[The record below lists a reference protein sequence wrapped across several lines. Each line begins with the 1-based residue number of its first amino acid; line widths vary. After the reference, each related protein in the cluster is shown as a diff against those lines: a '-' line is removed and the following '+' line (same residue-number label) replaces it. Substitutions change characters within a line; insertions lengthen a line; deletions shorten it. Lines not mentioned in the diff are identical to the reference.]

1 MKLTED
7 FYLNEFACNDG
18 SKTPLEVYYRLQK
31 LAIQLQVLRKYLNA
45 PITVNSGYRSPEYNK
60 RIGGVSNSQHILG
73 NASDITVK
81 GYTPKNIY
89 LSIEHLIKEGKMLQG
104 GLGLYDNFVHYD
116 IGYNGKKRRW
126 NG

>member
-1 MKLTED
+1 MKLTEN

-18 SKTPLEVYYRLQK
+18 SQTPLQVYYRLQK
-31 LAIQLQVLRKYLNA
+31 LAIQLQVLREYLNT
-45 PITVNSGYRSPEYNK
+45 PITINSGYRSPEYNK
-60 RIGGVSNSQHILG
+60 KIGGVAKSQHILG
-73 NASDITVK
+73 NAADITMK

-89 LSIEHLIKEGKMLQG
+89 NAIEFLIDKGEMLQG
-104 GLGLYDNFVHYD
+104 GLGLYKNFVHYD